1 MMAESHPLAPV
12 EAAALLRASAD
23 AVQAEVNA
31 LPATVA
37 AWHPA
42 PGEWCVKECLGH
54 MIEAERR
61 GFAGR
66 IRRILDEPGRFE
78 TSWDQVEVQRA
89 RHDCDSEVASILEEF
104 LQLREDSAKLVRGIA
119 ETQLDLACNHATVG
133 ELSVRDLLHEWPH
146 HDRNHIRQMQANVQ
160 AYLWP
165 SMGNAQKFSAE

>member
-1 MMAESHPLAPV
+1 MANARPLAPA
-12 EAAALLRASAD
+12 EAAALLRATA
-23 AVQAEVNA
+23 ATVQAEVDA
-31 LPATVA
+31 LPAAVA

-66 IRRILDEPGRFE
+66 IRRILAEPGLSE
-78 TSWDQVEVQRA
+78 PSWDQVEVQRA
-89 RHDCDSEVASILEEF
+89 RHDCDREVKSILDEF
-104 LQLREDSAKLVRGIA
+104 LELRRESAELVESIEPA
-119 ETQLDLACNHATVG
+119 QLDLACNHATVG
-133 ELSVRDLLHEWPH
+133 ELAVRDLLHEWPH

-165 SMGNAQKFSAE
+165 SMGNAQKFSGE